1 MLFLISSAFCAC
13 VLMVFISINTIDD
26 QHAKTRTRNY
36 LGLKRD
42 PDFDSWKMRLISQ
55 LMGIRAPRY
64 FEKSVDGMI
73 PDKAGIYMKEEQFK
87 AFWWLLTVLGVFL
100 ALVTVGFGGG
110 QMNNVGFGMVLIL
123 IPLVG
128 PYFYLKW
135 RLRERENAVAR
146 NLPDFLDML
155 SLTMEAGLG
164 FMTALERV
172 SMNSTG
178 IFYLE
183 IQRVLVLINLGYSRR
198 EALREL
204 VRRLPSSDL
213 SHLVESI
220 NLAEQLG
227 TSLTRTL
234 RMQTNLLRWRRR
246 QRAEVKAQTIS
257 IRIIPALVFFF
268 LPSLLLVYLA
278 PPILNFLFNR

>member
-1 MLFLISSAFCAC
+1 
-13 VLMVFISINTIDD
+13 
-26 QHAKTRTRNY
+26 
-36 LGLKRD
+36 
-42 PDFDSWKMRLISQ
+42 
-55 LMGIRAPRY
+55 
-64 FEKSVDGMI
+64 MI
-73 PDKAGIYMKEEQFK
+73 PDKVGINMNEEQFK
-87 AFWWLLTVLGVFL
+87 AYWWLLTLLGVFL
-100 ALVTVGFGGG
+100 GLVTVGFGGG
-110 QMNNVGFGMVLIL
+110 QMNNVGLGIVLIL
-123 IPLVG
+123 MPLVG

-135 RLRERENAVAR
+135 RFRKREYAVAR

-234 RMQTNLLRWRRR
+234 RIQTNLLRWRRR
-246 QRAEVKAQTIS
+246 QRAEVKAHTIS